1 MSENGGSLKYVY
13 DKSQGSI
20 AKHLSCGG
28 LLHYKFTIQ
37 FAGERIYKIGEHLL
51 NYYHLT
57 ASFPG
62 QPG

>member
-13 DKSQGSI
+13 DTSQGSI

-37 FAGERIYKIGEHLL
+37 FAGERIYKIGEH
-51 NYYHLT
+51 
-57 ASFPG
+57 
-62 QPG
+62 